1 MTCAIDANL
10 LLYALNQSAPEH
22 VRASRFLDRL
32 VDREE
37 PLCMPWTV
45 VLAFLRLATNPRI
58 LPHPLSPTAAREWL
72 DEIINLPQTRLL
84 SEEPGFW
91 KAFGEVAAPLNPRGA
106 DVTDVHLASVLK
118 QHGVVTLYSS
128 DRGFRRFDFLKV
140 IDPLA

>member
-22 VRASRFLDRL
+22 ARANRFLDQL
-32 VDREE
+32 LDREE
-37 PLCMPWTV
+37 PLCLTWSV

-58 LPHPLSPTAAREWL
+58 LPRPLSPAAAREWL

-91 KAFGEVAAPLNPRGA
+91 NAFCEVARPLNPRGA
-106 DVTDVHLASVLK
+106 DVTDVHLASILR

-128 DRGFRRFDFLKV
+128 DRGFRRFEFLKV
-140 IDPLA
+140 VDPLA